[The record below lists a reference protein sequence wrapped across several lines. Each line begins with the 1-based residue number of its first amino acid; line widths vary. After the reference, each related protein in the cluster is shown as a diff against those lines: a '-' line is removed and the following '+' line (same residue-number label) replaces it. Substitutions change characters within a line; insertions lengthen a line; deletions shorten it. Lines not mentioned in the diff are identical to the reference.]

1 MEDVSEKIRMAGNAI
16 GCVFRGLSD
25 TDSNFCRT
33 GFRFVSDT
41 VPIHIGQCSGLMSDS
56 FRASL
61 EGCPTRSEGCP
72 VWPGR
77 VSDRARNP
85 ESGGVER
92 RWKACQGSRSIQVSR
107 ERHLMAQTKLTMR
120 QIQEILRLKHQNQ
133 LSIREIARSC
143 GLPTSTVGDYLKR
156 AEAAGIGWPLPE
168 GQGEK
173 ELLQLLIAHPVT
185 GTAACPSLPD
195 WPYIHEEL
203 RRKAVT
209 LQLLWQEYRQAQPES
224 YGYSRFCE
232 LYRRWAG
239 TLDPVLRQVHLPG
252 EKMFVDWAGQ
262 TVPIYSAL
270 DGSVSAGHLFVAVL
284 GASNKTYAEAFE
296 NEQLAAWI
304 AAHCHAYTFFEGVA
318 RITVPDNLKTG
329 VVRPCRYEPL
339 LHRSYQEM
347 AEHYG
352 TAIIP
357 ARIKKPRDK
366 AKVEVGVQIA
376 ERQILA
382 ALRDQR
388 FFSVGELNT
397 AIRPL
402 LTKLNGQPF
411 QKLEGSRN
419 SWFERLEKSQLLP
432 LPVTTF
438 ELANWSKAK
447 VNIDYHVAVEKHF
460 YSAPYQLIHQPL
472 DVRLTDKTV
481 ELFQHGKRVA
491 AHLRSRLPG
500 RSTTLEEH
508 RPKSH
513 QKHLEWTPSRILEW
527 VKTIGPECVQVVEKI
542 MAERPHPEQGF
553 RSALGIIRLGK
564 AVGHE
569 RLEAACRRALHFGT
583 CSYRSLQSILQNNL
597 EAQPLEQELP
607 LPSPTHENL
616 RGSPYYR

>member
-1 MEDVSEKIRMAGNAI
+1 MARI
-16 GCVFRGLSD
+16 
-25 TDSNFCRT
+25 
-33 GFRFVSDT
+33 
-41 VPIHIGQCSGLMSDS
+41 
-56 FRASL
+56 
-61 EGCPTRSEGCP
+61 
-72 VWPGR
+72 
-77 VSDRARNP
+77 
-85 ESGGVER
+85 
-92 RWKACQGSRSIQVSR
+92 
-107 ERHLMAQTKLTMR
+107 KLTMR
-120 QIQEILRLKHQNQ
+120 QIQEVLRLKHQNG

-143 GLPTSTVGDYLKR
+143 GLPASTVGDYLKR

-168 GQGEK
+168 GLSEK
-173 ELLQLLIAHPVT
+173 ELLDLLIVQPVT
-185 GTAACPSLPD
+185 ETATCASLPD

-203 RRKAVT
+203 GRKAVT
-209 LQLLWQEYRQAQPES
+209 LQLLWREYRQGQPEG

-252 EKMFVDWAGQ
+252 EKLFVDWAGQ

-270 DGSVSAGHLFVAVL
+270 DGSLSAGHLFVAVL
-284 GASNKTYAEAFE
+284 GASNKIYAEAFE

-382 ALRDQR
+382 ALRDRR
-388 FFSVGELNT
+388 FFSVGELNM
-397 AIRPL
+397 AISPL
-402 LTKLNGQPF
+402 LTKLNEQPF

-419 SWFERLEKSQLLP
+419 SWFERLEKCQLLP
-432 LPVTTF
+432 LPATSF

-447 VNIDYHVAVEKHF
+447 ANIDYHVAVEKHF
-460 YSAPYQLIHQPL
+460 YSVPYQLIHQQL

-481 ELFQHGKRVA
+481 EFFQHGKRVA

-500 RSTTLEEH
+500 RFTTLEQH

-542 MAERPHPEQGF
+542 MADRPHPEQGF

-564 AVGHE
+564 AVGNE

-583 CSYRSLQSILQNNL
+583 CSYRSLRSILQNNL
-597 EAQPLEQELP
+597 ETQPLEQELP
-607 LPSPTHENL
+607 LPSPTHDNL
-616 RGSPYYR
+616 RGSPYYS

>member
-1 MEDVSEKIRMAGNAI
+1 
-16 GCVFRGLSD
+16 
-25 TDSNFCRT
+25 
-33 GFRFVSDT
+33 
-41 VPIHIGQCSGLMSDS
+41 
-56 FRASL
+56 
-61 EGCPTRSEGCP
+61 
-72 VWPGR
+72 
-77 VSDRARNP
+77 
-85 ESGGVER
+85 
-92 RWKACQGSRSIQVSR
+92 
-107 ERHLMAQTKLTMR
+107 
-120 QIQEILRLKHQNQ
+120 
-133 LSIREIARSC
+133 
-143 GLPTSTVGDYLKR
+143 
-156 AEAAGIGWPLPE
+156 
-168 GQGEK
+168 
-173 ELLQLLIAHPVT
+173 
-185 GTAACPSLPD
+185 
-195 WPYIHEEL
+195 
-203 RRKAVT
+203 
-209 LQLLWQEYRQAQPES
+209 
-224 YGYSRFCE
+224 
-232 LYRRWAG
+232 
-239 TLDPVLRQVHLPG
+239 
-252 EKMFVDWAGQ
+252 MFVDWAGQ
-262 TVPIYSAL
+262 TVPIYRAL

-388 FFSVGELNT
+388 FFNVSELNT

-402 LTKLNGQPF
+402 LTKLNEQPF

-419 SWFERLEKSQLLP
+419 NWFVRLEKSELLP
-432 LPVTTF
+432 LPATSF
-438 ELANWSKAK
+438 ELANWSRAK

-460 YSAPYQLIHQPL
+460 YSAPYQLIHQQL

-491 AHLRSRLPG
+491 AHLRSQLPG

-527 VKTIGPECVQVVEKI
+527 VKTIGPECVQVIEKI
-542 MAERPHPEQGF
+542 MADRPHPEQGF

-564 AVGHE
+564 AVGNE

-583 CSYRSLQSILQNNL
+583 CSYISLKSILQNNL
-597 EAQPLEQELP
+597 DAQPLEQELP

-616 RGSPYYR
+616 RGSPYYS

>member
-1 MEDVSEKIRMAGNAI
+1 MPPNS
-16 GCVFRGLSD
+16 CVFRGLSD

-33 GFRFVSDT
+33 AFRFQPDT

-56 FRASL
+56 FRAPL
-61 EGCPTRSEGCP
+61 EWCPTRSEGCP
-72 VWPGR
+72 SWPGT
-77 VSDRARNP
+77 VSDRGRNP
-85 ESGGVER
+85 DVGGVER
-92 RWKACQGSRSIQVSR
+92 RWNECQGSRSIRLNR
-107 ERHLMAQTKLTMR
+107 ERHLMARTKLTMR

-133 LSIREIARSC
+133 LSVREIARSC

-156 AEAAGIGWPLPE
+156 AEVAGISWPVPE
-168 GQGEK
+168 GQSEK
-173 ELLQLLIAHPVT
+173 ELLQLLIAQPVT
-185 GTAACPSLPD
+185 GTDRCAALPD
-195 WPYIHEEL
+195 WPYIHKEL
-203 RRKAVT
+203 GRKAVT
-209 LQLLWQEYRQAQPES
+209 LLLLWQEYRQVQPEG

-232 LYRRWAG
+232 LYQRWAG

-262 TVPIYSAL
+262 TVEIHNAQ
-270 DGSVSAGHLFVAVL
+270 DGTVSAGHLFVAVL
-284 GASNKTYAEAFE
+284 G
-296 NEQLAAWI
+296 
-304 AAHCHAYTFFEGVA
+304 
-318 RITVPDNLKTG
+318 
-329 VVRPCRYEPL
+329 RPCRYEPL

-347 AEHYG
+347 AEHYS
-352 TAIIP
+352 TVIIP

-366 AKVEVGVQIA
+366 AKVEAGVQIA

-388 FFSVGELNT
+388 FFNVGQLNV
-397 AIRPL
+397 AIKPL
-402 LTKLNGQPF
+402 LTKLNEQPF
-411 QKLEGSRN
+411 QKLDGSRN
-419 SWFERLEKSQLLP
+419 SWFETLEKNQLLP
-432 LPVTTF
+432 LPATSF

-447 VNIDYHVAVEKHF
+447 VNIDYHVVVEKHF
-460 YSAPYQLIHQPL
+460 YSAPYQLIHQQL

-491 AHLRSRLPG
+491 AHLRSELSG

-527 VKTIGPECVQVVEKI
+527 VKTIGPECAKVVEKI
-542 MAERPHPEQGF
+542 MADRPHPEQGF

-564 AVGHE
+564 AVGHD

-583 CSYRSLQSILQNNL
+583 CSYTSLKSILQNNL

-607 LPSPTHENL
+607 LPSPDHENL
-616 RGSPYYR
+616 RGSPYYS

>member
-1 MEDVSEKIRMAGNAI
+1 
-16 GCVFRGLSD
+16 
-25 TDSNFCRT
+25 
-33 GFRFVSDT
+33 
-41 VPIHIGQCSGLMSDS
+41 
-56 FRASL
+56 
-61 EGCPTRSEGCP
+61 
-72 VWPGR
+72 
-77 VSDRARNP
+77 
-85 ESGGVER
+85 
-92 RWKACQGSRSIQVSR
+92 
-107 ERHLMAQTKLTMR
+107 MAQTKLTMR

-156 AEAAGIGWPLPE
+156 AEAAKIGWPLPE

-173 ELLQLLIAHPVT
+173 ELLQLLIAHPVA
-185 GTAACPSLPD
+185 GTAACPPLPD

-209 LQLLWQEYRQAQPES
+209 LQLLWQEYRQAQPEG

-232 LYRRWAG
+232 LYQRWAG

-262 TVPIYSAL
+262 TVPIYNAQ
-270 DGSVSAGHLFVAVL
+270 DGSISAAHLFVAVL
-284 GASNKTYAEAFE
+284 GASNKTFAQAFE

-304 AAHCHAYTFFEGVA
+304 AAHCQAYAFFGGVA

-329 VVRPCRYEPL
+329 VIRPCRYEPL
-339 LHRSYQEM
+339 LHRSYQEL

-352 TAIIP
+352 AVIIP

-366 AKVEVGVQIA
+366 AKVEAGVQIA

-388 FFSVGELNT
+388 FFNLGELNA
-397 AIRPL
+397 AISPL
-402 LTKLNGQPF
+402 LIKLNEQPF
-411 QKLEGSRN
+411 QRLEGSRN
-419 SWFERLEKSQLLP
+419 SWFETLEKSQLLP
-432 LPVTTF
+432 LPATPF

-447 VNIDYHVAVEKHF
+447 VNIDYHVVVEKHF
-460 YSAPYQLIHQPL
+460 YSAPHRLIHQQL

-491 AHLRSRLPG
+491 AHLRSHLPG
-500 RSTTLEEH
+500 RFTTLEQH

-513 QKHLEWTPSRILEW
+513 QKHLQWTPSRILEW
-527 VKTIGPECVQVVEKI
+527 VRTIGPDCTQVVEKI
-542 MAERPHPEQGF
+542 MAERPHPEQAF

-583 CSYRSLQSILQNNL
+583 CSYLSLKSILQNNL

-616 RGSPYYR
+616 RGSPYYN